1 MNKKILLV
9 MLAVLLIV
17 PASAFALDFI
27 GLRIGPAAMYRLER
41 DAEDKLIIPELGDI
55 TKEDL
60 RFGVDARLNLTIL
73 EGNVLALVDKSDT
86 GSEAYWTITTYANA
100 GLSLRV
106 FPFLRLG
113 VFAGPKFDIYYSAED
128 GFDLDGVPDVD
139 GILGGGVNIKVSGDF
154 AIGKLSLSTFGIA
167 ETNVK
172 FEELGDSGLDE
183 LFTSPKVSVGAS
195 VLFNIF

>member
-1 MNKKILLV
+1 MNKKIV
-9 MLAVLLIV
+9 VFMLAVLLIV
-17 PASAFALDFI
+17 PASAFASDFI

-41 DAEDKLIIPELGDI
+41 DADDKLIVPDLGDI
-55 TKEDL
+55 DTDDL

-73 EGNVLALVDKSDT
+73 EGNVLALIDKSESA
-86 GSEAYWTITTYANA
+86 GEEYWTITTYANA
-100 GLSLRV
+100 GISFRL

-128 GFDLDGVPDVD
+128 GFDLDNVPDVE
-139 GILGGGVNIKVSGDF
+139 GVLGGGVNLKVSGDF
-154 AIGKLSLSTFGIA
+154 RIGKLSLSTFGIA

-195 VLFNIF
+195 ILFNIF